1 MLLVPAQLGLLDI
14 ANIFRIEKRGS
25 DFDFDVTI
33 ELDVSAFAGCIRT
46 VMDGRSRLEA
56 IRERAD
62 NLIDVSWGMLKSN
75 DHVKP

>member
-1 MLLVPAQLGLLDI
+1 MDVQAPSAACPRPARTSRYCEHI
-14 ANIFRIEKRGS
+14 
-25 DFDFDVTI
+25 TI